1 MSFSMTH
8 ENHIDFEINPFT
20 YVGSTIGNAFH
31 SGLSLEDVYAALLVA
46 EHARAFDNNVND
58 LIFERFDNAVS
69 ATIRLKEI
77 TKEST

>member
-1 MSFSMTH
+1 MSVSMTH
-8 ENHIDFEINPFT
+8 ENHIDFEIHPFT

-46 EHARAFDNNVND
+46 EDARAFDNNVNE